1 MEVTGSQIEY
11 SLPDSAT
18 ESIISNCTLETVA
31 EFKDTAPISDPGE
44 ISERDE
50 EGITNVGVDYVSLAI
65 ESKSDLGSETA
76 NRKSSAKDLHKKP
89 KSPRKYSFHVGCL
102 VISIISVSLV
112 LLAYTATKLVI
123 GSIYFTGCQ
132 LSSVLP
138 IYLIVDAC
146 VTLVFFTVPY
156 FYTRG
161 HKERPKNGQWKFPAI
176 VKVGC
181 GLTLILFLF
190 HTAWL
195 IYGTVLVVDTRNTM
209 YSCTNATNMQPLP
222 GCPKCNETLANF
234 TLIIVVVQWVIV
246 GLILLIVTFLSC
258 CFLCSICFNK

>member
-102 VISIISVSLV
+102 VISIIS
-112 LLAYTATKLVI
+112 
-123 GSIYFTGCQ
+123 SIYFTDCQ
-132 LSSVLP
+132 MIPVLP

-222 GCPKCNETLANF
+222 GCLKCNETLANF